1 MNQYDK
7 LFPISTIAKYQDT
20 MSLLTSL
27 LIYIVCAAVPH
38 LVLGL
43 FTWLPLVGWIFSAVR
58 WVVNVYCTLGI
69 LLSVLKYFRN

>member
-27 LIYIVCAAVPH
+27 LIYIVCAAVPY
-38 LVLGL
+38 L
-43 FTWLPLVGWIFSAVR
+43 
-58 WVVNVYCTLGI
+58 I
-69 LLSVLKYFRN
+69 LAGSSTYISLSESFYTY